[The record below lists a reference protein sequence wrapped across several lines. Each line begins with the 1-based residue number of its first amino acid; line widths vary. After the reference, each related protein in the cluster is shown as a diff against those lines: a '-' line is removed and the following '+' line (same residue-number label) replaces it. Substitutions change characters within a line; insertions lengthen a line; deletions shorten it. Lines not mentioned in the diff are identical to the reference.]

1 MKKVLLGT
9 TAMVSVG
16 LVAAQASAAEPIELS
31 FGGYHNWA
39 VFYADNDDNPAMDM
53 LPAEPGFNRGNHDIK
68 FDGELQFQGKTV
80 LDNGL
85 EVGVRI
91 ELEGEHES
99 DQLDENYA
107 YIEGS
112 FGTFRIGNDDAAAAQ
127 MATAAPY
134 LNYVFAAN
142 SATVFGNGLSQFF
155 SATGR
160 TLLGAGYAT
169 FSTFPAQ
176 TGDDRSVMYFSPVF
190 NGFQFGMSY
199 AQDDGEAR
207 PSLVYQLPTTT
218 MMTGESMK
226 VVSPVATHDAV
237 YSVAGRYDGEIGDFG
252 LTVAAGY
259 LRVKSKDISDDMN
272 TMQEAAFNVDSDQWD
287 AGIVVYYGNWGLG
300 GSYTDISDMRN
311 VAGTDIEAYDI
322 GLAYWSDGA
331 FSAGIY
337 WLHEEIDYSGA
348 TIAASGFAVT
358 GPNGGGS
365 FSDEFDAYRLMGQ
378 YDLGPGIAVT
388 GAVGFD
394 QFDDGA
400 ANKTYDTTMVGAGL
414 LLSF

>member
-1 MKKVLLGT
+1 MK
-9 TAMVSVG
+9 SVF
-16 LVAAQASAAEPIELS
+16 ASSSRAS
-31 FGGYHNWA
+31 
-39 VFYADNDDNPAMDM
+39 
-53 LPAEPGFNRGNHDIK
+53 
-68 FDGELQFQGKTV
+68 T
-80 LDNGL
+80 
-85 EVGVRI
+85 
-91 ELEGEHES
+91 ES

-155 SATGR
+155 AATGR
-160 TLLGAGYAT
+160 PLLGAGYAT

-176 TGDDRSVMYFSPVF
+176 SGDDRSVMYFSPVF

-226 VVSPVATHDAV
+226 VTSPVATHDAV

-259 LRVKSKDISDDMN
+259 LRVKSKDISGYSDN
-272 TMQEAAFNVDSDQWD
+272 AMQEALTAFNVDSDQWD

-311 VAGTDIEAYDI
+311 VGGTDIEAYDI

-348 TIAASGFAVT
+348 TIAAIDTAMGVNSNFRVT